1 MYGESDLLD
10 DPALEE
16 NLSSALTSSALF
28 NQQTL
33 ERVNAM
39 KFLVL
44 KAFEGDEHGAGCGS
58 HPGQDITRRDI
69 TTKIVSLVEGRAEA
83 VDQFKKA
90 QDAAEMTFASLRR
103 RLASLRTYVPS
114 VSAQLVATTPGWSI
128 PCSMP
133 RNETRAPQKRTV
145 RIARV
150 QTRTKPLSS
159 CEIVQGILLGAAPS
173 RARGVPA
180 GP

>member
-114 VSAQLVATTPGWSI
+114 VSAKKTREGI
-128 PCSMP
+128 G
-133 RNETRAPQKRTV
+133 RAPQKRTV

-173 RARGVPA
+173 RAGGVPA

>member
-1 MYGESDLLD
+1 LAALRLNAVARLL

-16 NLSSALTSSALF
+16 NLSSALISSARF
-28 NQQTL
+28 NQMTL
-33 ERVNAM
+33 ERVNNM

-44 KAFEGDEHGAGCGS
+44 KAFEGDEHGAGGGS
-58 HPGQDITRRDI
+58 HPGKDITRRDI

-114 VSAQLVATTPGWSI
+114 VSALKLGIPG
-128 PCSMP
+128 SMP
-133 RNETRAPQKRTV
+133 RTETHAPQKRAV
-145 RIARV
+145 RIALV
-150 QTRTKPLSS
+150 QTRTTPLSS
-159 CEIVQGILLGAAPS
+159 CDILQGIL
-173 RARGVPA
+173 
-180 GP
+180 